1 MAYWTDLKTFCA
13 TTYVDVAFVYLFL
26 SFKYFVFV
34 MNHAKAFAV
43 IWSALLENAIRLF
56 GRNKQMARGRLHNLF
71 FTSKVI
77 FLKAEMICK
86 RC

>member
-1 MAYWTDLKTFCA
+1 MAYWTDLKTFWA
-13 TTYVDVAFVYLFL
+13 TTYVDVAFAYLFL

-43 IWSALLENAIRLF
+43 IWPALLKNAIRLL
-56 GRNKQMARGRLHNLF
+56 GRNKQMARGRLHDLC

-86 RC
+86 RW

>member
-1 MAYWTDLKTFCA
+1 MAYWTDLKTFWA
-13 TTYVDVAFVYLFL
+13 TTYVDVAFAYLFL

-43 IWSALLENAIRLF
+43 IWPALLKNAIRLL
-56 GRNKQMARGRLHNLF
+56 GRNKQMARGRLHDLC

-77 FLKAEMICK
+77 FF
-86 RC
+86 

>member
-13 TTYVDVAFVYLFL
+13 TTYVDVAFAYLFL

-43 IWSALLENAIRLF
+43 IWSALLKNAIRLL
-56 GRNKQMARGRLHNLF
+56 GRNKQMARGRLHDLC

-86 RC
+86 RW